1 MDRTAL
7 VLGGS
12 GSFGGAAAREM
23 LGRGWQVRLLARVPG
38 KISLPGA
45 EVAQGDALDAGG
57 LARAAE
63 GHAVIVHGV
72 NYPYHQWVPNME
84 RVTSNVLR
92 AARAHGATVLFPG
105 NVYGFGAQ
113 TEEALPETAGMR
125 PNSEKGKLRVRLETM
140 LRAATLDGQARVL
153 LVRAADYFGPTVRN
167 GMVDRVFGHAVQDK
181 AMQVFGRTG
190 IAHQWSYVPDLA
202 RLAVDLLERGDRL
215 APYEVVH
222 DRGHVARPQLAFLR
236 QVAALAG
243 NPELKIQRV
252 PWLLLRLAG
261 FFDPVARELLE
272 MRYLFDRSVIIDDPR
287 RRTLLPDFQRTPIE
301 DAIATTLQSY
311 RAAS

>member
-7 VLGGS
+7 ILGGS
-12 GSFGGAAAREM
+12 GSFGGAVAREM
-23 LGRGWQVRLLARVPG
+23 LGRGWQVRLLARQPD
-38 KISLPGA
+38 KASLQGA
-45 EVAQGDALDAGG
+45 EVVQGDALDGEA

-63 GHAVIVHGV
+63 GRGVIVHGV

-125 PNSEKGKLRVRLETM
+125 PNSDKGKLRVRLETM
-140 LRAATLDGQARVL
+140 LRTATLDGKARVL
-153 LVRAADYFGPTVRN
+153 VVRAGDYFGPTVRN
-167 GMVDRVFGHAVQDK
+167 GMVDRVFGNAVQGK
-181 AMQVFGRTG
+181 AMQVFGRSD

-202 RLAVDLLERGDRL
+202 RLAVDLLEKGDQL
-215 APYEVVH
+215 EPYDVIH

-236 QVAALAG
+236 EVAAQAG
-243 NPELKIQRV
+243 KPDLKIQRV
-252 PWLLLRLAG
+252 PWLLLRLAA
-261 FFDPVARELLE
+261 FFDPVVRELLE

-287 RRTLLPDFQRTPIE
+287 RQALLPNFQRTPIE
-301 DAIATTLQSY
+301 EAITATPQSY